1 MWMLL
6 FFYFC
11 GRVSFLQ
18 RQCLLSCSTH
28 NHYCIV
34 QFQGDGLRGIALL
47 IITPYGGR
55 LCCPKLQ
62 ECTKPTGLLGRYLGR
77 LRVTEIGG

>member
-11 GRVSFLQ
+11 GRVSFPQ
-18 RQCLLSCSTH
+18 RKCLLSCSTH
-28 NHYCIV
+28 NHYCIA
-34 QFQGDGLRGIALL
+34 QFQGDCLRGMALL